1 MLRSARAVDAV
12 SQIYAGASGREAEA
26 MQLCSAIT
34 GGIPLGELLPR
45 AAEAGAA
52 DVRVYGCVCDSRS
65 VAPGDLFVAI
75 RGSRVDGADFVAE
88 AAARGAVAIACEEP
102 LIDSPLP
109 VIPVADARETFARLC
124 QHFAGNPGQRL
135 KLIGVTGTN
144 GKTTTAHLIATI
156 LSAAE
161 FECGLIGTLGYFDG
175 ADLEPAAWTT
185 PPADVSAELLRR
197 MVAHGCTHA
206 VMEVSSHGLDQ
217 ARVAG
222 LDFEAACIT
231 NIRRDHLDYHR
242 TWDRYRAAKAKLIAQ
257 VKPGGPVVINAD
269 DAGAASLLP
278 LIDGPVLTIGLEA
291 DADISAEIIEQC
303 LSEQTFLLTA
313 GSETVPVRTSLIGRH
328 HVSNCLAAA
337 AVGLALGI
345 DLLTVVRGLE
355 SVKRVPGRL
364 ERLECGQPFGV
375 FIDYAH
381 TPDALETVLA
391 TLRGLTGG
399 KLICVFG
406 AGGQRDAGKRPLMG
420 KAVERF
426 ADLAV
431 VTSDNPRRENPAQII
446 REIVAGFHSTEKV
459 EIVPDRATAIRWA
472 LSAAEPGDC
481 VLIAG
486 KGHERYQIVG
496 DQRIAFDD
504 AEVACEWLYEVCPY
518 ADAA

>member
-1 MLRSARAVDAV
+1 
-12 SQIYAGASGREAEA
+12 

-34 GGIPLGELLPR
+34 GGVPLGKLLP
-45 AAEAGAA
+45 EAA
-52 DVRVYGCVCDSRS
+52 DYDAADLRVYGCVCDSRS

-75 RGSRVDGADFVAE
+75 RGQRVDGTLFAAE
-88 AAARGAVAIACEEP
+88 AAQRGAVAIACEEP
-102 LIDSPLP
+102 LIESTLP
-109 VIPVADARETFARLC
+109 VVRVANARETYARLC
-124 QHFAGNPGQRL
+124 QQFAGNPGDRL

-144 GKTTTAHLIATI
+144 GKTTTSHLIAGI
-156 LSAAE
+156 LSAAGYD
-161 FECGLIGTLGYFDG
+161 CGLVGTLGYFDG
-175 ADLEPAAWTT
+175 IDLEPASWTT
-185 PPADVSAELLRR
+185 PPPDVLADLLAR
-197 MVAHGCTHA
+197 MAANGCSHA

-222 LDFEAACIT
+222 LNFEAACVT
-231 NIRRDHLDYHR
+231 NVRRDHLDYHP
-242 TWDRYRAAKAKLIAQ
+242 TWDDYRQAKAKLFRHL
-257 VKPGGPVVINAD
+257 KPSGLAVINAD
-269 DAGAASLLP
+269 DAGAAGLLP
-278 LIDGPVLTIGLEA
+278 MLDGAALTIGIEAEA
-291 DADISAEIIEQC
+291 DITATIVEHC

-313 GSETVPVRTSLIGRH
+313 GSDTVPVRTRLIGRH
-328 HVSNCLAAA
+328 HVYNCLTAA
-337 AVGLALGI
+337 AVGLAQGI

-375 FIDYAH
+375 FVDYAH
-381 TPDALETVLA
+381 TPDALETVLT
-391 TLRGLTGG
+391 TLRGLTAG

-406 AGGQRDAGKRPLMG
+406 AGGGRDPGKRPLMG
-420 KAVERF
+420 HAVDRL
-426 ADLAV
+426 ADLAI

-446 REIVAGFHSTEKV
+446 REIVSGFQSTERV
-459 EIVPDRATAIRWA
+459 EVVPDRATAIRWA

-486 KGHERYQIVG
+486 KGHERYQVIG